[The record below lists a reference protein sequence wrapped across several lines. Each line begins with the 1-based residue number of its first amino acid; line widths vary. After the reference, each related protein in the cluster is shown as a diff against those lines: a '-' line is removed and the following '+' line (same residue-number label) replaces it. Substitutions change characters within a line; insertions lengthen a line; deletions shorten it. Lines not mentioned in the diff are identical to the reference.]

1 MKRIKRLL
9 AALGATPFHPQWF
22 ALRNQEPGRDFIRLH
37 AAGVVLDIGC
47 ADKMIAGF
55 LPQGCRYIGL
65 DYFETAHNW
74 YGSRPDVYGDAQNLP
89 VASGKVDTVLLL
101 DVLEHLPR
109 PERCISEIARVLKP
123 QGRLIMQVPFI
134 YPIHDAPLDFQRWT
148 RYGFEE
154 MAKKQ
159 GFKFGQII
167 SVGEPLEA
175 AALLTN
181 IAMSKT
187 VLNWIK
193 QKNPA
198 AVLVI
203 LLPLLVLLLNVLA
216 WAFCRI
222 APAEQMMPI
231 GYRLLLLKA

>member
-9 AALGATPFHPQWF
+9 AALGATPLHPQWF
-22 ALRNQEPGRDFIRLH
+22 ALRNQKPDRDFIRLH

-123 QGRLIMQVPFI
+123 QGRLIMHVPFI

-159 GFKFGQII
+159 GFKFEQIT

-222 APAEQMMPI
+222 APPEQMMPI
-231 GYRLLLLKA
+231 GYRLLLLKE

>member
-1 MKRIKRLL
+1 MKRIRRLL
-9 AALGATPFHPQWF
+9 AALGATPLHPQWF
-22 ALRNQEPGRDFIRLH
+22 ALRNQKPDRDFIRLH
-37 AAGVVLDIGC
+37 AGGVVLDIGC
-47 ADKMIAGF
+47 ANRMISGF
-55 LPQGCRYIGL
+55 LPEGCHYIGL

-89 VASGKVDTVLLL
+89 VASSKVDTVLLL

-123 QGRLIMQVPFI
+123 QGKLIMQVPFI

-159 GFKFGQII
+159 GFKFAQIT

-187 VLNWIK
+187 VVNWIK

-203 LLPLLVLLLNVLA
+203 FLPPLVLLFNVLA
-216 WAFCRI
+216 WAFCRM
-222 APAEQMMPI
+222 ALAEEMMPI
-231 GYRLLLLKA
+231 GYRLLLLKE